1 LLRDRETVQATV
13 GRAKAALRAARAF
26 VIDAMTEL
34 TAATETG
41 GECLVKARADVRIAN
56 AHAAD
61 TAMSITDELAASA
74 GAAAIFET
82 CALERAVRDAR
93 AAAKHIAMSPNN
105 YIIAGRLALGLDP
118 GAARF

>member
-1 LLRDRETVQATV
+1 
-13 GRAKAALRAARAF
+13 

-34 TAATETG
+34 TAATESG
-41 GECLVKARADVRIAN
+41 GEYLMKARADVRIAN

-61 TAMSITDELAASA
+61 TAMSITDELAAST

-82 CALERAVRDAR
+82 CALERAARDAR